1 MIVSPD
7 EDTQPVKTHQG
18 SSKRIWLV
26 WGFLSL
32 FILGLSG
39 MAGAL
44 AGFQSVQPE
53 LSQTAT
59 QQLKVTLQEQYQLA
73 LNDIQAKRYEL
84 ARQRF
89 TYILNLDSD
98 YPGANE
104 ELAAVLGILNA
115 TATPTI
121 TLSPTPTTFIT
132 LTPTL
137 DLRPQEERINQAQ
150 DFARENDWSAIID
163 LLLTLRKDDP
173 TYQVTAV
180 DDFLYLA
187 LRQRGINKIL
197 KGNDLQGGTYDLAL
211 AENFGP
217 LDIEA
222 SVARN
227 LARLYMFGS
236 SFWEAYPEKAVLYFS
251 QVAAAA
257 PYLRDGS
264 GWTAIERY
272 RGALIQYGDQFA
284 RNGDWCSALNQ
295 YQIAAGIRAD
305 DDLYKQI
312 NDAAQGCNPDT
323 PTPSDTIT
331 PTWTPTT
338 TPTFSLPTDTPPVP
352 TDTPPVPPT
361 DTSAPPTDTPEPP
374 ATPTPTDTPVP

>member
-1 MIVSPD
+1 M
-7 EDTQPVKTHQG
+7 T
-18 SSKRIWLV
+18 
-26 WGFLSL
+26 
-32 FILGLSG
+32 
-39 MAGAL
+39 GAL
-44 AGFQSVQPE
+44 AGYQSAQPE

-59 QQLKVTLQEQYQLA
+59 QQLILTLQEQYQLA

-84 ARQRF
+84 ARQRYA
-89 TYILNLDSD
+89 YILDLDPD
-98 YPGANE
+98 YPGADVQ
-104 ELAAVLGILNA
+104 LAEVLGILNA

-121 TLSPTPTTFIT
+121 TLSPTPTIFIT

-137 DLRPQEERINQAQ
+137 DLRPQEERLNQAQ

-173 TYQVTAV
+173 NYQVTAV

-227 LARLYMFGS
+227 LARLYMLGS

-284 RNGDWCSALNQ
+284 RNGDWCSALDQ
-295 YQIAAGIRAD
+295 YNIAAGIRAD
-305 DDLYKQI
+305 DDLYKRI
-312 NDAAQGCNPDT
+312 NDAAQGCTPDT
-323 PTPSDTIT
+323 PTPSDTTT
-331 PTWTPTT
+331 PTWTPTI
-338 TPTFSLPTDTPPVP
+338 TPTFPLPTDTLPVP
-352 TDTPPVPPT
+352 TDTLPVPPT
-361 DTSAPPTDTPEPP
+361 DTSVPPTDTPEPP